1 MVNGAYWRMVN
12 VACCLLQG
20 PISITVAAG
29 GIGWQLYSS
38 GVYSGGITK
47 NCGFTRDHGV
57 QVPYP
62 RYRSQAWC
70 M

>member
-1 MVNGAYWRMVN
+1 MLHKG
-12 VACCLLQG
+12 CLLQG

-47 NCGFTRDHGV
+47 NCGFTLDHGV
-57 QVPYP
+57 QVP
-62 RYRSQAWC
+62 
-70 M
+70 

>member
-1 MVNGAYWRMVN
+1 MVN
-12 VACCLLQG
+12 VARCLLQG

-47 NCGFTRDHGV
+47 NCGFTLDHGV
-57 QVPYP
+57 QVGALAALFVPY
-62 RYRSQAWC
+62 
-70 M
+70 